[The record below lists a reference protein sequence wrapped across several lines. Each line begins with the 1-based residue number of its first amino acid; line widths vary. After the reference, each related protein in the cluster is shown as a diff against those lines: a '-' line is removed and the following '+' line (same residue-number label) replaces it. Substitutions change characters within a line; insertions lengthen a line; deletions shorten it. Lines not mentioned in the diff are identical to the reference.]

1 MSGEEVDKIGAQ
13 NMRVVEDA
21 LTYRL
26 VWALEAVRTRRVS
39 LGWSP
44 DMVAGGAAAAV
55 ETGVP

>member
-1 MSGEEVDKIGAQ
+1 
-13 NMRVVEDA
+13 MRVVEDA